1 MLAIDIQHLNKVYK
15 NGTVA
20 LQDVSIQVKEGDFY
34 GLLGPNGA
42 GKSTMIGILT
52 SLTLKTSGF
61 VSVMGHDIDHD
72 FSKAKAC
79 IGVTPQEF
87 NFNGFKK
94 VINVLIEQAGYY
106 GISSKVA
113 RQRGEKY
120 LRQLHLWD
128 KRNSICRSLSGGMKR
143 RLMIARALIH
153 EPKILILDEPTAGV
167 DIEIR
172 RSMWQFLKNLNEQGT
187 TIILT
192 SHYLEEIEL
201 LCRHVG
207 IIDKGNLITNLP
219 ISDLLTQLDKE
230 RFILYVSSYG
240 DLPEIDGYKIEPID
254 ATTIEVEISKGQGFN
269 KLFADLESAGIQV
282 SSLRNKS
289 NRLEELFLRMTGS
302 GIKE

>member
-1 MLAIDIQHLNKVYK
+1 MLAIDIQNLNKTYK
-15 NGTVA
+15 SGTIA
-20 LQDVSIQVKEGDFY
+20 LQDVSIRVEEGDFY

-42 GKSTMIGILT
+42 GKSTLIGILT
-52 SLTLKTSGF
+52 SLTLKTSGS
-61 VSVMGHDIDHD
+61 VSVLGNNIDQD

-106 GISSKVA
+106 GISSNVA

-153 EPKILILDEPTAGV
+153 EPKVLILDEPTAGV

-172 RSMWQFLKNLNEQGT
+172 RSMWAFLKNLNKQGT

-207 IIDKGNLITNLP
+207 IIDKGKLITNLP
-219 ISDLLTQLDKE
+219 TADLLKQLDKE
-230 RFILYVSSYG
+230 KFIIYVSHYG
-240 DLPEIDGYKIEPID
+240 DLPELDDYKIKPLD
-254 ATTIEVEISKGQGFN
+254 ANSIEVEISKGQGFN
-269 KLFADLESAGIQV
+269 KLFIELEAAGIEV
-282 SSLRNKS
+282 TSLRNKS
-289 NRLEELFLRMTGS
+289 NRLEELFLRMTGA
-302 GIKE
+302 GMKE